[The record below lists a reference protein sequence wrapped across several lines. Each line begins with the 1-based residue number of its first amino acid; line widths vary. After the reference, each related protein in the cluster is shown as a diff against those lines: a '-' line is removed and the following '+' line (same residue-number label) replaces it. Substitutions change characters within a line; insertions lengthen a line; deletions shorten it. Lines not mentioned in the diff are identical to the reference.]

1 MKLNTLP
8 INWFDLF
15 LLLWLVIGVLR
26 GRKLGLSSELL
37 TFLQWATIVI
47 VSAVA
52 YQPIGDLLGQSSK
65 VISRLWTYV
74 IGYLLAAAL
83 VTLAFGL
90 IKRVFGGKLIGSDTF
105 GSWEYYL
112 GMPAGMLRFLCM
124 LLTALALLNA
134 RLYTPQEIQAD
145 KKYQLKNFDSDFF
158 SGLKLYTIQAEV
170 FQNSFLG
177 RSIKGYLPFL
187 LIRPTGQGVD
197 SQIRLKEWQLK

>member
-26 GRKLGLSSELL
+26 GRKLGLSAELL
-37 TFLQWATIVI
+37 TFLQWATIV
-47 VSAVA
+47 VVGSVA
-52 YQPIGDLLGQSSK
+52 YQPIGDFLRQSSK
-65 VISRLWTYV
+65 MISHLWAYV
-74 IGYLLAAAL
+74 FGYLLAAAL
-83 VTLAFGL
+83 VSLAFGL
-90 IKRVFGGKLIGSDTF
+90 IKRIIGGKLIGSDRF

-158 SGLKLYTIQAEV
+158 SGLKLYTMQAEV

-177 RSIKGYLPFL
+177 RALKEYLPFL
-187 LIRPTGQGVD
+187 LIRPTSPGREA
-197 SQIRLKEWQLK
+197 QIHPREWQLK